1 MKLSIIV
8 PVYNVEPYIE
18 RCVRSLEQQNIPK
31 QEYEIIIVNDGTQ
44 DQSIQI
50 INKLRLEYPNIVLI
64 EKENGGSSSAR
75 NYGLKYAQGEYIWF
89 IDSDDYIE
97 PNILNSI
104 LEKSYELNLDL
115 LAFNYYHIWPHR
127 KVQGFNPQKQPEKKI
142 ISGKTY
148 IQKYPIGI
156 SAWFFIAKRNI
167 INQHKISFIEGI
179 IHEDYEFTLHLF
191 QYINRMTFENINA
204 YNYFHRDGS
213 VTTSKGYQQTLR
225 SIHSWQSIIASETK
239 RYTNK
244 DSYEKEAIQWVN
256 NHKFYGINRLFFAK
270 IPLHIKLKE
279 YEKLRTLGAFNI
291 GKNHLSLE
299 RKFRCFLLCQP
310 WFYKTFIRCFSI
322 FTKQI
327 Q

>member
-64 EKENGGSSSAR
+64 EKENGGLSSAR

-127 KVQGFNPQKQPEKKI
+127 KVQGFNPQKQPEKKLFLE
-142 ISGKTY
+142 KPT
-148 IQKYPIGI
+148 
-156 SAWFFIAKRNI
+156 FRNI
-167 INQHKISFIEGI
+167 
-179 IHEDYEFTLHLF
+179 L
-191 QYINRMTFENINA
+191 
-204 YNYFHRDGS
+204 
-213 VTTSKGYQQTLR
+213 
-225 SIHSWQSIIASETK
+225 
-239 RYTNK
+239 
-244 DSYEKEAIQWVN
+244 
-256 NHKFYGINRLFFAK
+256 
-270 IPLHIKLKE
+270 
-279 YEKLRTLGAFNI
+279 
-291 GKNHLSLE
+291 
-299 RKFRCFLLCQP
+299 
-310 WFYKTFIRCFSI
+310 
-322 FTKQI
+322 
-327 Q
+327 